1 MSTRVMQ
8 TLAGV
13 RVTVVAGNFSP
24 EIGYQE
30 VDLAAAFVRL
40 GANVLVVTSTR
51 PSRNARALVEA
62 DYPAGLADGPRYGIL
77 RLRPKVV
84 LGTSVLGCK
93 VLPAVRDFT
102 PDHVVLVGP
111 GKLFGL
117 DLFRAPSAPWS
128 RIALIQDNS
137 DDGRSS
143 GSFAKRALRAG
154 VQRTIKQPAYRRV
167 VRNADRIVLSVPET
181 REIVSRSLG
190 PSERKRLAETGVEL
204 PLGFDQERFYF
215 DAGAR
220 HRWRTE
226 YGVGDDEVL
235 LVTCTRATRSK
246 RLELLVDATARLRAR
261 GLPVRY
267 VLAGLLDDTYG
278 HELRERVTQLDDP
291 SGILLL
297 PVLPQDEMRELF
309 SACDFGFWP
318 QAAITIQQAM
328 GTGLP
333 VVLPSKP
340 SLGHLLVDGKNGWYA
355 APEEDPTEAIAGA
368 VRSMARRTE
377 DERAAI
383 ARMNGEYLSY
393 DHIATQMVLEPGQ
406 PTARELA
413 K

>member
-190 PSERKRLAETGVEL
+190 PSRTQTTGRNRRWAS

-278 HELRERVTQLDDP
+278 HELRERVTQLEGA

-355 APEEDPTEAIAGA
+355 APEENQPRRLLERFA
-368 VRSMARRTE
+368 RWREERRTSE
-377 DERAAI
+377 QRLL
-383 ARMNGEYLSY
+383 G
-393 DHIATQMVLEPGQ
+393 
-406 PTARELA
+406 
-413 K
+413 